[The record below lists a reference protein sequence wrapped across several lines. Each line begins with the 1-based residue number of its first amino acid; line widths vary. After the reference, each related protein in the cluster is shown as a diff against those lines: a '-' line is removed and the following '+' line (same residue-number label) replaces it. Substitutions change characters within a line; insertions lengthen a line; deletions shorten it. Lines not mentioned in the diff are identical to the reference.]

1 MKLSNISVCGL
12 HFDLLEL
19 LPLYYHFHVDG
30 VIFLPDLSIDFEQ
43 VFTKTL
49 SLVSRLSP
57 YSTSL

>member
-30 VIFLPDLSIDFEQ
+30 LIFLPDLSIDFEQ

-49 SLVSRLSP
+49 SPLCPGLN
-57 YSTSL
+57 L